1 MKNHD
6 MDEQEF
12 LNDIGYIIEL
22 TKIIDSMFSKSN
34 RKTYQYLKR
43 LRKIVDRFNHKYSQ
57 IMAAI
62 DKTSLA
68 IKLKLFI
75 KKSSVNELMSEIES
89 EKQLKGK
96 IFGSSAKANINYSS
110 AKKNRMS
117 QQVEGTLALKTCKFR
132 GIVEVIYSN
141 EAILNINS
149 PEFQLL
155 YHHGII
161 NCIDDMEIKEKTDN
175 VFQYDFNKIG
185 GEVYT
190 HRRFNNRLAY

>member
-68 IKLKLFI
+68 IKLKLFM
-75 KKSSVNELMSEIES
+75 E
-89 EKQLKGK
+89 Q
-96 IFGSSAKANINYSS
+96 NINFTFMYCSIIY
-110 AKKNRMS
+110 
-117 QQVEGTLALKTCKFR
+117 TITTCDIRTYNFEY
-132 GIVEVIYSN
+132 ISFFC
-141 EAILNINS
+141 S
-149 PEFQLL
+149 
-155 YHHGII
+155 II
-161 NCIDDMEIKEKTDN
+161 P
-175 VFQYDFNKIG
+175 
-185 GEVYT
+185 T
-190 HRRFNNRLAY
+190 HYI